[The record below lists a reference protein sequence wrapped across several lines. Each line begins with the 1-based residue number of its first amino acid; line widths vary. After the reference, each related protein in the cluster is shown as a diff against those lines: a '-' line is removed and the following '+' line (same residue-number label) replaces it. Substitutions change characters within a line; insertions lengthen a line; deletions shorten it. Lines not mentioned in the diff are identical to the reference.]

1 MAKFASAPAT
11 VLFIGSLT
19 FLGWHWLDA
28 WSSQRALA
36 AHFESAQAYAAKVLE
51 QVGVVPD
58 ELRESSGIA
67 VSRTQ
72 PGVFW
77 SHNDSGDGPTLY
89 AIDMSGKLLARIAVS
104 NATARDWEE
113 IAAGPCPRVA
123 TASAESAPASCL
135 FVADTG
141 DNDHVRRE
149 VTIYVVV
156 EPAIGGA
163 GTSPTVAA
171 RSFNFRYPRGPTDAE
186 AIAVRANGDLTIV
199 SKGRSG
205 TIDFF
210 DVAGVD
216 IVRALSSGETLT
228 ARPSGNAGILPDQK
242 IGRLVTAAAVSP
254 DGATLAVRTYYEVY
268 FYGLVSDAGQSR
280 WHDLGR
286 RCALGDAEPQGE
298 AIDYLDANTLIL
310 TSERSRG
317 RPGAIHRL
325 RC

>member
-1 MAKFASAPAT
+1 MAKFASVPAT
-11 VLFIGSLT
+11 VVFIGGLALLT
-19 FLGWHWLDA
+19 WHWLDG

-36 AHFESAQAYAAKVLE
+36 AHFEGAQAYAAKVLE

-89 AIDMSGKLLARIAVS
+89 AIDMSGKLLARIGVS
-104 NATARDWEE
+104 NAMARDWEE
-113 IAAGPCPRVA
+113 IAAGPCPLAA
-123 TASAESAPASCL
+123 TASAEPAQASCL

-141 DNDHVRRE
+141 DNDQVRRE

-156 EPAIGGA
+156 EPKVGG
-163 GTSPTVAA
+163 SESSSTVVA

-210 DVAGVD
+210 GVPAADV
-216 IVRALSSGETLT
+216 VRALSSGETLT
-228 ARPSGNAGILPDQK
+228 ALASGNAGILPDQK

-254 DGATLAVRTYYEVY
+254 DSKTLAVRTYYEVY
-268 FYGLVSDAGQSR
+268 FYGLVNDGAQSR
-280 WHDLGR
+280 WRDLGR